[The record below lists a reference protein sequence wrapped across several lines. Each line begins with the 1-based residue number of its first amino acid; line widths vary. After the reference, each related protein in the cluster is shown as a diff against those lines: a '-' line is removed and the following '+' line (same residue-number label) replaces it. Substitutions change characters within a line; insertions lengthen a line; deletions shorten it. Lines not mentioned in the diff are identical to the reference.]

1 MTFAKKIR
9 EVVMANDIIRMIINK
24 LEQIQWK
31 PKRNIFIV
39 CIQNSE
45 RADTDMYRLSA
56 DISVIGRYIGFAD
69 KANAYRYRLSVSAD
83 KPLHIGF

>member
-1 MTFAKKIR
+1 
-9 EVVMANDIIRMIINK
+9 MIQINHTLSNSK
-24 LEQIQWK
+24 YRLIL
-31 PKRNIFIV
+31 V
-39 CIQNSE
+39 SE

-56 DISVIGRYIGFAD
+56 DISVIGRYIGLAD

>member
-1 MTFAKKIR
+1 MFLIAFLNFDAIPLGLKYAHSR
-9 EVVMANDIIRMIINK
+9 
-24 LEQIQWK
+24 
-31 PKRNIFIV
+31 
-39 CIQNSE
+39 SE

-83 KPLHIGF
+83 MIPHIGS

>member
-1 MTFAKKIR
+1 MFHAAYYLTH
-9 EVVMANDIIRMIINK
+9 V
-24 LEQIQWK
+24 
-31 PKRNIFIV
+31 IFGMVGI
-39 CIQNSE
+39 SE

-56 DISVIGRYIGFAD
+56 DISVIGRYIGLAD

>member
-1 MTFAKKIR
+1 MTNSTI
-9 EVVMANDIIRMIINK
+9 
-24 LEQIQWK
+24 
-31 PKRNIFIV
+31 
-39 CIQNSE
+39 SE

-56 DISVIGRYIGFAD
+56 DISVIGQYIGLAD